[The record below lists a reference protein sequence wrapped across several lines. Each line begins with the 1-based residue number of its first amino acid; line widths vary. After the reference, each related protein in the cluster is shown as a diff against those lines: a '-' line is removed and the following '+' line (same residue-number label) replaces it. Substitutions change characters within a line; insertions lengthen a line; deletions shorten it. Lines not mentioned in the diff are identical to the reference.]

1 MIGKLSGR
9 YAGEAGDGSILID
22 VNGVGYVVRVAGL
35 AMMALPAEGTAVS
48 FHIHTAVREDAID
61 LYGFPTR
68 DALAF
73 FKTLM
78 SVSGIGPK
86 TALGIMSGGDIP
98 SLRRAIARGDVSSL
112 VKLYSIGKKNAERL
126 VVELKDKIL
135 LSAHEDGTA
144 AGAKEDTATDD
155 MSEILEAL
163 ESLGYSSAESRKVI
177 RAIPTSAT
185 TLQEKIAYALKQLG
199 APRHK

>member
-1 MIGKLSGR
+1 MIGKLTGR

-22 VNGVGYVVRVAGL
+22 VGGVGYVVRVAQPPL
-35 AMMALPAEGTAVS
+35 VSSLPIEGAPIS
-48 FHIHTAVREDAID
+48 FYIHTAVREDAID
-61 LYGFPTR
+61 LYGFPSR
-68 DALAF
+68 DALSF

-98 SLRRAIARGDVSSL
+98 SLRQAIARGDVTSL

-135 LSAHEDGTA
+135 LSVRDNGTA
-144 AGAKEDTATDD
+144 FVGETTTIDDT
-155 MSEILEAL
+155 SEILDAL
-163 ESLGYSSAESRKVI
+163 EALGYSASECRRAVL
-177 RAIPTSAT
+177 AIPASAI
-185 TLQEKIAYALKQLG
+185 TLQDRIAYTLKEMG
-199 APRHK
+199 NSRRV

>member
-9 YAGEAGDGSILID
+9 FGGEAGDGSILID
-22 VNGVGYVVRVAGL
+22 VGGVGYVVRVAGL
-35 AMMALPAEGTAVS
+35 ASMALPAEGAAIS
-48 FHIHTAVREDAID
+48 FYIHTAVREDAID
-61 LYGFPTR
+61 LYGFPSR
-68 DALAF
+68 DALGF

-135 LSAHEDGTA
+135 LSVHEDGA
-144 AGAKEDTATDD
+144 AVGTKTDEGDD

-163 ESLGYSSAESRKVI
+163 ESLGYSSTESRKVV
-177 RAIPTSAT
+177 RAIPASAV
-185 TLQEKIAYALKQLG
+185 TLQDKIAHALKQLG
-199 APRHK
+199 SRRA